1 MGRDHRSQRD
11 PAVACLTSRLT
22 RGGPGWRRADPRLTW
37 NDDPALSLRRGPWE
51 AVDHGRGLSGRC
63 RTLDRREPALEHST
77 TWSAPLRWYGT
88 DPPPDGLALGTL
100 RRIVGLMRPAW
111 RRVSVAFLLGV
122 TMLAITSFIPL
133 VTRTIIDDGLTR
145 RIPGVLGREIAL
157 LMGLAVVRWVV
168 GGLRR
173 NISGRVGTDVEYDL
187 RNRLA
192 RHLLALEP
200 AYHDRVPTG
209 QLLARATSDVRS
221 LRYFISW
228 GLVFMVLNLMT
239 FAIAAVQMWLL
250 SPRLCLIVLALAPPL
265 VYGALRF
272 NRRLH
277 RVYWQVQQEIGE
289 LTTVVEEA
297 TAGVRVVKAFGRE
310 NEQTRR
316 LETEASSILD
326 QNLEAARLRAF
337 YNPLLAILPQLSLA
351 AILWYG
357 GRLAID
363 GQITLGTLVAFN
375 SYLLLL
381 AWPLQGLGMLFG
393 FAQRAAASAERVFEV
408 LDQPPAIADRPDAIA
423 LPRPAGGSGRKG
435 RQDSGGSGDRGV
447 RIRFEDVS
455 FGYEEGGRPALA
467 GVDLDIAPG
476 SRVAV
481 VGGTGSGKSTL
492 LGLVPRLYAPT
503 EGRVLVDDHD
513 VADLTLD
520 SLRAAVGIVHQEP
533 VLFSASLRDNVAFGR
548 PQATDEEVLDALAA
562 ASARDVIE
570 ALPEGLDTVVGEQGY
585 TLSGGQR
592 QRVALARALLMQPR
606 VLILDDALSHVDV
619 DTEAAILAGLDTALG
634 SATVLLVANR
644 RASLRLAERV
654 VLLDRGRV
662 VAQGSHEDLAAR
674 EPTYRAV
681 LAHAGGGVDRLVEEA
696 AS

>member
-1 MGRDHRSQRD
+1 
-11 PAVACLTSRLT
+11 
-22 RGGPGWRRADPRLTW
+22 
-37 NDDPALSLRRGPWE
+37 
-51 AVDHGRGLSGRC
+51 
-63 RTLDRREPALEHST
+63 
-77 TWSAPLRWYGT
+77 
-88 DPPPDGLALGTL
+88 
-100 RRIVGLMRPAW
+100 MRPFW
-111 RRVSVAFLLGV
+111 RRVTVAFLLGV

-133 VTRTIIDDGLTR
+133 ITRTIIDDGLTK

-157 LMGLAVVRWVV
+157 LMVLAVVRWVV

-173 NISGRVGTDVEYDL
+173 NISGRVGTDVEYHL

-192 RHLLALEP
+192 RHLLNLE
-200 AYHDRVPTG
+200 AAFHDRVPTG
-209 QLLARATSDVRS
+209 QLLARVTSDVRS

-228 GLVFMVLNLMT
+228 GLVFMVLNVLT
-239 FAIAAVQMWLL
+239 FVIAAVQMWLL
-250 SPRLCLIVLALAPPL
+250 SPRLCLVVLALAPPL
-265 VYGALRF
+265 VYGALRY

-310 NEQTRR
+310 REQARR

-337 YNPLLAILPQLSLA
+337 YTPLLGILPQLSLA

-381 AWPLQGLGMLFG
+381 TWPLQGLGMLFG
-393 FAQRAAASAERVFEV
+393 FAQRAAASGDRVFEV
-408 LDQPPAIADRPDAIA
+408 LDQAPAIADRPDAIA
-423 LPRPAGGSGRKG
+423 LPPAD
-435 RQDSGGSGDRGV
+435 QGV
-447 RIRFEDVS
+447 RITFEDVS
-455 FGYEEGGRPALA
+455 FGYEEGGRPALS
-467 GVDLDIAPG
+467 GIGLDFAPG

-503 EGRVLVDDHD
+503 RGRVLVDGHD
-513 VADLTLD
+513 VAGLTLD
-520 SLRAAVGIVHQEP
+520 SLRSAVGIVHQEP

-548 PQATDEEVLDALAA
+548 PQATDEQVLDALAA
-562 ASARDVIE
+562 AAARDVVE
-570 ALPEGLDTVVGEQGY
+570 GLPEGLDTVVGEQGY

-619 DTEAAILAGLDTALG
+619 DTEAAILAGLDAALG

-644 RASLRLAERV
+644 PASLRLAERV

-674 EPTYRAV
+674 EPAYRAV

>member
-1 MGRDHRSQRD
+1 MGPYWR
-11 PAVACLTSRLT
+11 PVAV
-22 RGGPGWRRADPRLTW
+22 GF
-37 NDDPALSLRRGPWE
+37 
-51 AVDHGRGLSGRC
+51 
-63 RTLDRREPALEHST
+63 
-77 TWSAPLRWYGT
+77 
-88 DPPPDGLALGTL
+88 ALGF
-100 RRIVGLMRPAW
+100 A
-111 RRVSVAFLLGV
+111 
-122 TMLAITSFIPL
+122 MLAITSFIPL
-133 VTRTIIDDGLTR
+133 ITKTIIDEGLTQR
-145 RIPGVLGREIAL
+145 VPGVLGREIAL
-157 LMGLAVVRWVV
+157 LVVLAVVRWVV

-173 NISGRVGTDVEYDL
+173 NLSGRVGTDVENDL

-200 AYHDRVPTG
+200 AYHDRAPTG
-209 QLLARATSDVRS
+209 QLLARSTSDVRS

-228 GLVFMVLNLMT
+228 GLVFLVLNIVT
-239 FAIAAVQMWLL
+239 FLIAATQMWLL
-250 SPRLCLIVLALAPPL
+250 APRLCLVVLVLSPPL

-277 RVYWQVQQEIGE
+277 RVYWQVQQEVGE

-310 NEQTRR
+310 REQARR
-316 LETEASSILD
+316 LEDEASSILD
-326 QNLEAARLRAF
+326 HNLEAARIRSF
-337 YNPLLAILPQLSLA
+337 YVPLLAILPQLSLA

-381 AWPLQGLGMLFG
+381 TWPLQGLGMLFG
-393 FAQRAAASAERVFEV
+393 FAQRAAASADRVFEV
-408 LDQPPAIADRPDAIA
+408 LDQPPAIADRPDAST
-423 LPRPAGGSGRKG
+423 LPTPAGSGR
-435 RQDSGGSGDRGV
+435 RGARV
-447 RIRFEDVS
+447 RFEHVR
-455 FGYEEGGRPALA
+455 FGYGEGGRPALDRI
-467 GVDLDIAPG
+467 DLDIAPG

-492 LGLVPRLYAPT
+492 LGLVPRLYAPS
-503 EGRVLVDDHD
+503 EGRVLVDGHD

-533 VLFSASLRDNVAFGR
+533 VLFSASLRDNIAFGR
-548 PQATDEEVLDALAA
+548 PQATDEEVLGALAA
-562 ASARDVIE
+562 AAALEVVE

-592 QRVALARALLMQPR
+592 QRVALARALLMEPR

-619 DTEAAILAGLDTALG
+619 DTEAAILAGLDAAVG
-634 SATVLLVANR
+634 GATVLLVANR
-644 RASLRLAERV
+644 PASLRLAERV
-654 VLLDRGRV
+654 VLLERGRV

-674 EPTYRAV
+674 EPAYRAV

>member
-1 MGRDHRSQRD
+1 MRPYWGRV
-11 PAVACLTSRLT
+11 AVAF
-22 RGGPGWRRADPRLTW
+22 A
-37 NDDPALSLRRGPWE
+37 
-51 AVDHGRGLSGRC
+51 
-63 RTLDRREPALEHST
+63 
-77 TWSAPLRWYGT
+77 
-88 DPPPDGLALGTL
+88 
-100 RRIVGLMRPAW
+100 
-111 RRVSVAFLLGV
+111 LGV
-122 TMLAITSFIPL
+122 TMLVITSFIPL
-133 VTRTIIDDGLTR
+133 ITKTIIDDGLTR
-145 RIPGVLGREIAL
+145 RVPGVLVREIVL
-157 LMGLAVVRWVV
+157 LMVLSVVRWVV

-173 NISGRVGTDVEYDL
+173 NISGRVGTNVEYDL
-187 RNRLA
+187 RNRLV

-209 QLLARATSDVRS
+209 QLLARTTSDVRS
-221 LRYFISW
+221 VRYFISW
-228 GLVFMVLNLMT
+228 GLVFMVLNVIT
-239 FAIAAVQMWLL
+239 FVIAAVQMWLL
-250 SPRLCLIVLALAPPL
+250 SPRLCLVVLALAPPL
-265 VYGALRF
+265 VYGALRY

-316 LETEASSILD
+316 LEGEASSILD

-337 YNPLLAILPQLSLA
+337 YTPLLGILPQLSLA

-363 GQITLGTLVAFN
+363 GQITLGTLIAFN
-375 SYLLLL
+375 AYLLLL
-381 AWPLQGLGMLFG
+381 TWPLQGLGMLFG
-393 FAQRAAASAERVFEV
+393 FAQRAAASAERIFEV
-408 LDQPPAIADRPDAIA
+408 LDHPPAIADRPEAAA
-423 LPRPAGGSGRKG
+423 LPATARPAAAGNGGRAGRAE
-435 RQDSGGSGDRGV
+435 RGV
-447 RIRFEDVS
+447 RIRFEHVS
-455 FGYEEGGRPALA
+455 FAYEEGGRPTLA
-467 GVDLDIAPG
+467 GIDLDIAPG

-492 LGLVPRLYAPT
+492 LGLIPRLYAPSD
-503 EGRVLVDDHD
+503 GRVLVDGHD

-520 SLRAAVGIVHQEP
+520 SLRSAVGIVHQEP

-548 PQATDEEVLDALAA
+548 PQATDDEVLDALGAA
-562 ASARDVIE
+562 AALEVVQ

-592 QRVALARALLMQPR
+592 QRVALARALLMKPR

-619 DTEAAILAGLDTALG
+619 DTEAAILAGLDAALG

-662 VAQGSHEDLAAR
+662 VAQGGHDELAAR
-674 EPTYRAV
+674 EPAYRAV
-681 LAHAGGGVDRLVEEA
+681 LAHATGGVDRLVEEA

>member
-1 MGRDHRSQRD
+1 
-11 PAVACLTSRLT
+11 
-22 RGGPGWRRADPRLTW
+22 
-37 NDDPALSLRRGPWE
+37 
-51 AVDHGRGLSGRC
+51 
-63 RTLDRREPALEHST
+63 
-77 TWSAPLRWYGT
+77 
-88 DPPPDGLALGTL
+88 
-100 RRIVGLMRPAW
+100 MRPYW
-111 RRVSVAFLLGV
+111 RRVAVAFALGV

-133 VTRTIIDDGLTR
+133 VTKTIIDDGLTR
-145 RIPGVLGREIAL
+145 RVPGVLRREIAL
-157 LMGLAVVRWVV
+157 LLALAVVRWVV

-173 NISGRVGTDVEYDL
+173 NLSGRVGTDVEYDL
-187 RNRLA
+187 RNRLV
-192 RHLLALEP
+192 RHLLALEA
-200 AYHDRVPTG
+200 AYHDRAPTG
-209 QLLARATSDVRS
+209 QLLARTTSDVRS

-228 GLVFMVLNLMT
+228 GLVFMVLNVIT
-239 FAIAAVQMWLL
+239 FVIAAVQMWLL
-250 SPRLCLIVLALAPPL
+250 SPRLCLVVLALAPPL
-265 VYGALRF
+265 VYGALRY

-310 NEQTRR
+310 NEQSRR
-316 LETEASSILD
+316 LEVEASSILD

-337 YNPLLAILPQLSLA
+337 YTPLLGILPQLSLA

-375 SYLLLL
+375 AYLLLL
-381 AWPLQGLGMLFG
+381 TWPLQGLGMLFG
-393 FAQRAAASAERVFEV
+393 FAQRAAASAERIFEV
-408 LDQPPAIADRPDAIA
+408 LDQPPAIADRPGAA
-423 LPRPAGGSGRKG
+423 PLPAPAG
-435 RQDSGGSGDRGV
+435 QAERGA
-447 RIRFEDVS
+447 RIRFEHVS
-455 FGYEEGGRPALA
+455 FGYEEGGRSTLA
-467 GVDLDIAPG
+467 GIDLDIAPG
-476 SRVAV
+476 SRVAM

-492 LGLVPRLYAPT
+492 LGLIPRLYAPS
-503 EGRVLVDDHD
+503 EGRVLVDGHD

-520 SLRAAVGIVHQEP
+520 SLRSAVGIVHQEP

-548 PQATDEEVLDALAA
+548 PRATDEEVLDALGAA
-562 ASARDVIE
+562 AALEVVQ

-619 DTEAAILAGLDTALG
+619 DTEAAILAGLDAALG

-654 VLLDRGRV
+654 VLLDHGRV
-662 VAQGSHEDLAAR
+662 VAQGDHDELAAR
-674 EPTYRAV
+674 EPAYRAV
-681 LAHAGGGVDRLVEEA
+681 LAHATGGIDRLVEEA

>member
-1 MGRDHRSQRD
+1 
-11 PAVACLTSRLT
+11 
-22 RGGPGWRRADPRLTW
+22 
-37 NDDPALSLRRGPWE
+37 
-51 AVDHGRGLSGRC
+51 
-63 RTLDRREPALEHST
+63 LDNRQPIPENL
-77 TWSAPLRWYGT
+77 WSCPLRWYGT
-88 DPPPDGLALGTL
+88 EPPPDGLALGTL
-100 RRIVGLMRPAW
+100 RRIVGLMRPYW
-111 RRVSVAFLLGV
+111 RRVTVGFGLGIA
-122 TMLAITSFIPL
+122 MLAITSVIPL
-133 VTRTIIDDGLTR
+133 ITRTIIDQGLTR
-145 RIPGVLGREIAL
+145 RVPGVLARETAL
-157 LMGLAVVRWVV
+157 LLGLAVIRWAV

-173 NISGRVGTDVEYDL
+173 NLSGRVGTDVEYDL

-192 RHLLALEP
+192 RHRLALEP
-200 AYHDRVPTG
+200 AYHDRAPTG

-228 GLVFMVLNLMT
+228 GLVFMVLNVIT
-239 FAIAAVQMWLL
+239 FAIAATQMWLL
-250 SPRLCLIVLALAPPL
+250 SPRLCLVVLVLSPPL

-277 RVYWQVQQEIGE
+277 RVYWQVQQEVGE

-310 NEQTRR
+310 EQQSRR
-316 LETEASSILD
+316 LEVEASSILD
-326 QNLEAARLRAF
+326 QNLEAARIRAF
-337 YNPLLAILPQLSLA
+337 YVPLLAILPQLSLA

-408 LDQPPAIADRPDAIA
+408 LDQPPAIADRPGATA
-423 LPRPAGGSGRKG
+423 LPDPPDQGA
-435 RQDSGGSGDRGV
+435 
-447 RIRFEDVS
+447 RITFEHVG
-455 FGYEEGGRPALA
+455 FGYGEGGRAALA
-467 GVDLDIAPG
+467 GIDLDIAPG

-492 LGLVPRLYAPT
+492 LALVPRLYAPT
-503 EGRVLVDDHD
+503 EGRVLVDGHD

-548 PQATDEEVLDALAA
+548 PQAGDAEVLDALAA
-562 ASARDVIE
+562 AAALEVVQG
-570 ALPEGLDTVVGEQGY
+570 LPEGLDTVVGEQGY

-592 QRVALARALLMQPR
+592 QRVALARALLMRPR

-619 DTEAAILAGLDTALG
+619 DTEAAILAGLDAALG
-634 SATVLLVANR
+634 DATVLLVANR
-644 RASLRLAERV
+644 PASLRLAERV

-662 VAQGSHEDLAAR
+662 VAQGRHEELAAR
-674 EPTYRAV
+674 EPAYRAV

>member
-1 MGRDHRSQRD
+1 
-11 PAVACLTSRLT
+11 
-22 RGGPGWRRADPRLTW
+22 
-37 NDDPALSLRRGPWE
+37 
-51 AVDHGRGLSGRC
+51 
-63 RTLDRREPALEHST
+63 
-77 TWSAPLRWYGT
+77 
-88 DPPPDGLALGTL
+88 
-100 RRIVGLMRPAW
+100 MRPFW
-111 RRVSVAFLLGV
+111 RRVTVAFLLGV

-133 VTRTIIDDGLTR
+133 ITRTIIDDGLTK

-157 LMGLAVVRWVV
+157 LMVLAVVRWVV

-173 NISGRVGTDVEYDL
+173 NISGRVGTDVEYHL

-192 RHLLALEP
+192 RHLLNLE
-200 AYHDRVPTG
+200 AAFHDRVPTG
-209 QLLARATSDVRS
+209 QLLARVTSDVRS

-228 GLVFMVLNLMT
+228 GLVFMVLNVLT
-239 FAIAAVQMWLL
+239 FVIAAVQMWLL
-250 SPRLCLIVLALAPPL
+250 SPRLCLVVLALAPPL
-265 VYGALRF
+265 VYGALRY

-310 NEQTRR
+310 REQARR

-337 YNPLLAILPQLSLA
+337 YTPLLGILPQLSLA

-381 AWPLQGLGMLFG
+381 TWPLQGLGMLFG
-393 FAQRAAASAERVFEV
+393 FAQRAAASGDRVFEV

-423 LPRPAGGSGRKG
+423 LPPAD
-435 RQDSGGSGDRGV
+435 QGV
-447 RIRFEDVS
+447 RITFEDVS
-455 FGYEEGGRPALA
+455 FGYEEGGRPALS
-467 GVDLDIAPG
+467 GIGLDFAPG

-503 EGRVLVDDHD
+503 RGRVLVDGHD
-513 VADLTLD
+513 VAGLTLD
-520 SLRAAVGIVHQEP
+520 SLRSAVGIVHQEP

-548 PQATDEEVLDALAA
+548 PQATDEQVLDALAA
-562 ASARDVIE
+562 AAARDVVE
-570 ALPEGLDTVVGEQGY
+570 GLPEGLDTVVGEQGY

-619 DTEAAILAGLDTALG
+619 DTEAAILAGLDAALG

-644 RASLRLAERV
+644 PASLRLAERV

-674 EPTYRAV
+674 EPAYRAV

>member
-1 MGRDHRSQRD
+1 MYQYI
-11 PAVACLTSRLT
+11 SRI
-22 RGGPGWRRADPRLTW
+22 PGLRERAARAGVPDVDPR
-37 NDDPALSLRRGPWE
+37 SRIVRGLPY
-51 AVDHGRGLSGRC
+51 VGLSGNPPTER
-63 RTLDRREPALEHST
+63 
-77 TWSAPLRWYGT
+77 WSCPLRWYGT

-100 RRIVGLMRPAW
+100 RRIVGLTRPYWKPVTA
-111 RRVSVAFLLGV
+111 AFVLGV
-122 TMLAITSFIPL
+122 VMLAITTYIPL
-133 VTRTIIDDGLTR
+133 VIRTIIDDGLTR
-145 RIPGVLGREIAL
+145 RVPGVLGREIAL
-157 LMGLAVVRWVV
+157 LLVLAVVRWVV

-173 NISGRVGTDVEYDL
+173 NLSGRVGTDVEYDL
-187 RNRLA
+187 RNRLG

-200 AYHDRVPTG
+200 AFHDRVPTG
-209 QLLARATSDVRS
+209 QLLARSTSDVRS

-228 GLVFMVLNLMT
+228 GLVFLVLNLVT
-239 FAIAAVQMWLL
+239 FVLAAVQMWLL
-250 SPRLCLIVLALAPPL
+250 SPRLCLVVLALAPPL

-326 QNLEAARLRAF
+326 ENLEAARLRAF
-337 YNPLLAILPQLSLA
+337 YTPLLAVLPQLSLA

-363 GQITLGTLVAFN
+363 GQITLGTLIAFN
-375 SYLLLL
+375 TYLLLL
-381 AWPLQGLGMLFG
+381 TWPLQGLGMLFG
-393 FAQRAAASAERVFEV
+393 FAQRAAASAERIFEV
-408 LDQPPAIADRPDAIA
+408 LDRPPAIADRPAATA
-423 LPRPAGGSGRKG
+423 LAAPTGAPEGAGEPRRGAPVGRVG
-435 RQDSGGSGDRGV
+435 RARGA
-447 RIRFEDVS
+447 RITFEGVS
-455 FGYEEGGRPALA
+455 FGYGDGGRAALT
-467 GVDLDIAPG
+467 GIDLDIAPG
-476 SRVAV
+476 ARVAV

-492 LGLVPRLYAPT
+492 LGLVPRLYAPSR
-503 EGRVLVDDHD
+503 GRVLVDGRD

-520 SLRAAVGIVHQEP
+520 SLRSAVGIVHQEP

-562 ASARDVIE
+562 AAALEVPE

-592 QRVALARALLMQPR
+592 QRIALARALLMQPR

-619 DTEAAILAGLDTALG
+619 DTEAAILAGLDAALG

-644 RASLRLAERV
+644 PASLRLAERV
-654 VLLDRGRV
+654 VLLDRGRL
-662 VAQGSHEDLAAR
+662 VAQGSHQDLAAR
-674 EPTYRAV
+674 EPAYRAV
-681 LAHAGGGVDRLVEEA
+681 LTHAGGGVDRLVEEA

>member
-1 MGRDHRSQRD
+1 MRTTPSTPVYQMRRRPCDSPRGLWI
-11 PAVACLTSRLT
+11 AVADCL
-22 RGGPGWRRADPRLTW
+22 GA
-37 NDDPALSLRRGPWE
+37 
-51 AVDHGRGLSGRC
+51 AVRC
-63 RTLDRREPALEHST
+63 TVGNPPLNI
-77 TWSAPLRWYGT
+77 WSFPLRWYGT

-100 RRIVGLMRPAW
+100 RRVVGLMRPFW
-111 RRVSVAFLLGV
+111 LRVTMAFLLGV
-122 TMLAITSFIPL
+122 TMLVITSFIPL
-133 VTRTIIDDGLTR
+133 VTRTIIDDGLTK
-145 RIPGVLGREIAL
+145 RIPGVLGREVVL

-173 NISGRVGTDVEYDL
+173 NISGRVGTDVEYNL

-192 RHLLALEP
+192 RHLLTLE
-200 AYHDRVPTG
+200 AAFHDRVPTG

-228 GLVFMVLNLMT
+228 GLVFMVLNLLT

-250 SPRLCLIVLALAPPL
+250 SPRLCLVVLALAPPL

-337 YNPLLAILPQLSLA
+337 YTPLLGILPQLSLA

-393 FAQRAAASAERVFEV
+393 FAQRAAASGDRVFEV

-423 LPRPAGGSGRKG
+423 LPAPADGPV
-435 RQDSGGSGDRGV
+435 DRGV

-455 FGYEEGGRPALA
+455 FAYEEGGRPSLA
-467 GVDLDIAPG
+467 AIDLDIAPG

-503 EGRVLVDDHD
+503 KGRVLVDGHD
-513 VADLTLD
+513 VAGLTLD
-520 SLRAAVGIVHQEP
+520 SLRSAVGIVHQEP

-548 PQATDEEVLDALAA
+548 PQASDEEVLDALAA
-562 ASARDVIE
+562 AAAHDVLE
-570 ALPEGLDTVVGEQGY
+570 GLPEGLDTVVGEQGY

-634 SATVLLVANR
+634 SATLLLVANR
-644 RASLRLAERV
+644 PASLRLAERV

-662 VAQGSHEDLAAR
+662 IAQGSHEELATH
-674 EPTYRAV
+674 EPAYRAV

>member
-1 MGRDHRSQRD
+1 M
-11 PAVACLTSRLT
+11 AVAF
-22 RGGPGWRRADPRLTW
+22 A
-37 NDDPALSLRRGPWE
+37 
-51 AVDHGRGLSGRC
+51 
-63 RTLDRREPALEHST
+63 
-77 TWSAPLRWYGT
+77 
-88 DPPPDGLALGTL
+88 
-100 RRIVGLMRPAW
+100 
-111 RRVSVAFLLGV
+111 LGV
-122 TMLAITSFIPL
+122 TMLVITSFIPL
-133 VTRTIIDDGLTR
+133 ITKTIIDDGLTR
-145 RIPGVLGREIAL
+145 RVPGVLVREIVL
-157 LMGLAVVRWVV
+157 LMVLSVVRWVV

-173 NISGRVGTDVEYDL
+173 NISGRVGTNVEYDL
-187 RNRLA
+187 RNRLV

-209 QLLARATSDVRS
+209 QLLARTTSDVRS

-228 GLVFMVLNLMT
+228 GLVFMVLNVIT
-239 FAIAAVQMWLL
+239 FVIAAVQMWLL
-250 SPRLCLIVLALAPPL
+250 SPRLCLVVLALAPPL
-265 VYGALRF
+265 VYGALRY

-337 YNPLLAILPQLSLA
+337 YTPLLGILPQLSLA

-393 FAQRAAASAERVFEV
+393 FAQRAAASGDRVFEV

-423 LPRPAGGSGRKG
+423 LPAPADGPV
-435 RQDSGGSGDRGV
+435 DRGV

-455 FGYEEGGRPALA
+455 FAYEEGGRPSLA
-467 GVDLDIAPG
+467 AIDLDIARG

-503 EGRVLVDDHD
+503 EGRVLVDGHD
-513 VADLTLD
+513 VAGLTLD
-520 SLRAAVGIVHQEP
+520 SLRSAVGIVHQEP

-562 ASARDVIE
+562 AVAHDVLE
-570 ALPEGLDTVVGEQGY
+570 GLPEGLDTVVGEQGY

-644 RASLRLAERV
+644 PASLRLAERV

-662 VAQGSHEDLAAR
+662 IAQGSHEELADH
-674 EPTYRAV
+674 EPAYRAV

>member
-1 MGRDHRSQRD
+1 
-11 PAVACLTSRLT
+11 V
-22 RGGPGWRRADPRLTW
+22 GP
-37 NDDPALSLRRGPWE
+37 
-51 AVDHGRGLSGRC
+51 
-63 RTLDRREPALEHST
+63 
-77 TWSAPLRWYGT
+77 Y
-88 DPPPDGLALGTL
+88 
-100 RRIVGLMRPAW
+100 W
-111 RRVSVAFLLGV
+111 RRVAVAFGLGIV
-122 TMLAITSFIPL
+122 MLAITVYIPL
-133 VTRTIIDDGLTR
+133 ITRTIIDDGLTR
-145 RIPGVLGREIAL
+145 RIPGVLGTQIAL
-157 LMGLAVVRWVV
+157 LVALAVVRWLV

-173 NISGRVGTDVEYDL
+173 NLSGRVGTDVEYDL
-187 RNRLA
+187 RNRLGG
-192 RHLLALEP
+192 HLLALEP

-228 GLVFMVLNLMT
+228 GLVFLVLNVVT
-239 FAIAAVQMWLL
+239 FVLAAVQMWLL
-250 SPRLCLIVLALAPPL
+250 SPRLCLVVLALAPPL

-310 NEQTRR
+310 SEQTRR

-326 QNLEAARLRAF
+326 ENLEAARLRAL

-351 AILWYG
+351 GILWYG

-363 GQITLGTLVAFN
+363 GQLTLGTLVAFN
-375 SYLLLL
+375 AYLLLL

-393 FAQRAAASAERVFEV
+393 FAQRAAASGERIFEV
-408 LDQPPAIADRPDAIA
+408 LDQPPAIADRPGATA
-423 LPRPAGGSGRKG
+423 LPDPASPAE
-435 RQDSGGSGDRGV
+435 RGA
-447 RIRFEDVS
+447 RITFERVS
-455 FGYEEGGRPALA
+455 FCYDEGGRAALA

-492 LGLVPRLYAPT
+492 LGLVPRLYAAC
-503 EGRVLVDDHD
+503 EGRVLVDGHD
-513 VADLTLD
+513 VTDLTLD
-520 SLRAAVGIVHQEP
+520 SLRSAVGIVHQEP
-533 VLFSASLRDNVAFGR
+533 VLFSASLRDNIAFGR

-562 ASARDVIE
+562 AAALEVVQT
-570 ALPEGLDTVVGEQGY
+570 LPEGLDTVVGEQGY

-592 QRVALARALLMQPR
+592 QRVALARALLMRPR

-619 DTEAAILAGLDTALG
+619 ETEAAILARLDASLAG
-634 SATVLLVANR
+634 ATVLLVANR
-644 RASLRLAERV
+644 RASLRMAERV

-662 VAQGSHEDLAAR
+662 IAQGSHEELAAR
-674 EPTYRAV
+674 QPAYRAV

>member
-1 MGRDHRSQRD
+1 
-11 PAVACLTSRLT
+11 LTS
-22 RGGPGWRRADPRLTW
+22 
-37 NDDPALSLRRGPWE
+37 
-51 AVDHGRGLSGRC
+51 
-63 RTLDRREPALEHST
+63 
-77 TWSAPLRWYGT
+77 WSCPLHWYGN

-100 RRIVGLMRPAW
+100 RRIVGLMGPYR
-111 RRVSVAFLLGV
+111 RRVAVAFALGV
-122 TMLAITSFIPL
+122 AMLAITSFIPL
-133 VTRTIIDDGLTR
+133 VIRTIIDDGLTR
-145 RIPGVLGREIAL
+145 RVPGVLGREIAL
-157 LMGLAVVRWVV
+157 LVVLALVRWVAA
-168 GGLRR
+168 GLRR

-192 RHLLALEP
+192 RHLLALEA
-200 AYHDRVPTG
+200 AYHDRAPTG

-228 GLVFMVLNLMT
+228 GLVFMVLNLVT
-239 FAIAAVQMWLL
+239 FAIAAVQMWVL
-250 SPRLCLIVLALAPPL
+250 SPRLCLVVLALAPPL
-265 VYGALRF
+265 VYGALRY

-310 NEQTRR
+310 EQQARR
-316 LETEASSILD
+316 LEVEASSILD

-357 GRLAID
+357 GRLTAE

-408 LDQPPAIADRPDAIA
+408 LDQPPAIADRPGATPLPA
-423 LPRPAGGSGRKG
+423 LT
-435 RQDSGGSGDRGV
+435 QDRGARV
-447 RIRFEDVS
+447 TFEGVS
-455 FGYEEGGRPALA
+455 FRYGDAGRATLA
-467 GVDLDIAPG
+467 GINLNIEPG

-492 LGLVPRLYAPT
+492 LGLIPRLYGPSD
-503 EGRVLVDDHD
+503 GRVLLDGHD

-520 SLRAAVGIVHQEP
+520 SLRSAVGIVHQEP

-548 PQATDEEVLDALAA
+548 PGAVDQEVLDALDAA
-562 ASARDVIE
+562 AALELVE

-619 DTEAAILAGLDTALG
+619 DTEAAILAGLDGALG
-634 SATVLLVANR
+634 GATVLLVANR
-644 RASLRLAERV
+644 RASLRLARRV

-662 VAQGSHEDLAAR
+662 VAQGSHEELAAR
-674 EPTYRAV
+674 EPAYRAV
-681 LAHAGGGVDRLVEEA
+681 LAHSGAGVDRLVEEA

>member
-1 MGRDHRSQRD
+1 M
-11 PAVACLTSRLT
+11 TS
-22 RGGPGWRRADPRLTW
+22 
-37 NDDPALSLRRGPWE
+37 
-51 AVDHGRGLSGRC
+51 
-63 RTLDRREPALEHST
+63 
-77 TWSAPLRWYGT
+77 WSCPLHWYGN

-100 RRIVGLMRPAW
+100 RRIVGLMGPYR
-111 RRVSVAFLLGV
+111 RRVAVAFALGV
-122 TMLAITSFIPL
+122 AMLAITSFIPL
-133 VTRTIIDDGLTR
+133 VIRTIIDDGLTR
-145 RIPGVLGREIAL
+145 RVPGVLGREIAL
-157 LMGLAVVRWVV
+157 LVVLALVRWVAA
-168 GGLRR
+168 GLRR

-192 RHLLALEP
+192 RHLLALEA
-200 AYHDRVPTG
+200 AYHDRAPTG

-228 GLVFMVLNLMT
+228 GLVFMVLNLVT

-250 SPRLCLIVLALAPPL
+250 SPRLCLVVLALAPPL
-265 VYGALRF
+265 VYGALRY

-310 NEQTRR
+310 EQQARR
-316 LETEASSILD
+316 LEVEASSILD

-357 GRLAID
+357 GRLTAE

-408 LDQPPAIADRPDAIA
+408 LDQPPAIADRPGATPLPA
-423 LPRPAGGSGRKG
+423 LT
-435 RQDSGGSGDRGV
+435 QDRGARV
-447 RIRFEDVS
+447 TFEGVS
-455 FGYEEGGRPALA
+455 FRYGDAGRATLA
-467 GVDLDIAPG
+467 GINLNIEPG

-492 LGLVPRLYAPT
+492 LGLIPRLYGPSD
-503 EGRVLVDDHD
+503 GRVLLDGHD
-513 VADLTLD
+513 VAGLTLD
-520 SLRAAVGIVHQEP
+520 SLRSAVGIVHQEP

-548 PQATDEEVLDALAA
+548 PGAGDQEVLDALDAA
-562 ASARDVIE
+562 AALEVVE

-619 DTEAAILAGLDTALG
+619 DTEAAILAGLDGALG
-634 SATVLLVANR
+634 GATVLLVANR
-644 RASLRLAERV
+644 RASLRLAQRV

-662 VAQGSHEDLAAR
+662 VAQGSHEELAAR
-674 EPTYRAV
+674 EPAYRAV
-681 LAHAGGGVDRLVEEA
+681 LAHSGAGVDRLVEEA

>member
-1 MGRDHRSQRD
+1 MAPYRRRV
-11 PAVACLTSRLT
+11 AV
-22 RGGPGWRRADPRLTW
+22 GF
-37 NDDPALSLRRGPWE
+37 
-51 AVDHGRGLSGRC
+51 
-63 RTLDRREPALEHST
+63 
-77 TWSAPLRWYGT
+77 
-88 DPPPDGLALGTL
+88 ALG
-100 RRIVGLMRPAW
+100 
-111 RRVSVAFLLGV
+111 VA
-122 TMLAITSFIPL
+122 MLAITSVIPL
-133 VTRTIIDDGLTR
+133 VTKTIIDDGLTR
-145 RIPGVLGREIAL
+145 RVPGVLGREIIL
-157 LMGLAVVRWVV
+157 LVVLAVVRWAV

-173 NISGRVGTDVEYDL
+173 NLSGRVGTDVEYDL
-187 RNRLA
+187 RNRLG

-200 AYHDRVPTG
+200 AYHDRAPTG

-228 GLVFMVLNLMT
+228 GLVFMVLNVIT
-239 FAIAAVQMWLL
+239 FVIAATQMWLL
-250 SPRLCLIVLALAPPL
+250 SPRLCLVVLVLSPPL
-265 VYGALRF
+265 VYVALRF

-277 RVYWQVQQEIGE
+277 RVYWQVQQEVGD

-310 NEQTRR
+310 REQARR
-316 LETEASSILD
+316 LEAEAASILD
-326 QNLEAARLRAF
+326 ENLEAARIRAF
-337 YNPLLAILPQLSLA
+337 YVPLLAILPQLSLA

-408 LDQPPAIADRPDAIA
+408 LDQAPAIADRPGAID
-423 LPRPAGGSGRKG
+423 LPAPTAPDRDGRPAGNGAGGRAG
-435 RQDSGGSGDRGV
+435 RAGRGARV
-447 RIRFEDVS
+447 RFEHVR
-455 FGYEEGGRPALA
+455 FAYGEGGRPALD

-492 LGLVPRLYAPT
+492 LGLVPRLYTPSQ
-503 EGRVLVDDHD
+503 GRVLVDGHD

-520 SLRAAVGIVHQEP
+520 SLRSAVGIVHQEP
-533 VLFSASLRDNVAFGR
+533 VLFSASLRENVAFGR
-548 PQATDEEVLDALAA
+548 PQATDAEVLDALAA
-562 ASARDVIE
+562 AAALDVVE

-592 QRVALARALLMQPR
+592 QRVALARALLLEPR

-619 DTEAAILAGLDTALG
+619 GTEAAILAGLDEAVG
-634 SATVLLVANR
+634 GATVLLVANR
-644 RASLRLAERV
+644 PASLRLAERV

-674 EPTYRAV
+674 EPAYRAV

>member
-1 MGRDHRSQRD
+1 
-11 PAVACLTSRLT
+11 
-22 RGGPGWRRADPRLTW
+22 
-37 NDDPALSLRRGPWE
+37 
-51 AVDHGRGLSGRC
+51 
-63 RTLDRREPALEHST
+63 
-77 TWSAPLRWYGT
+77 
-88 DPPPDGLALGTL
+88 
-100 RRIVGLMRPAW
+100 
-111 RRVSVAFLLGV
+111 
-122 TMLAITSFIPL
+122 
-133 VTRTIIDDGLTR
+133 
-145 RIPGVLGREIAL
+145 VLGREIAL
-157 LMGLAVVRWVV
+157 LVALALARWAA

-192 RHLLALEP
+192 RHLLALEA
-200 AYHDRVPTG
+200 AYHDRAPTG

-228 GLVFMVLNLMT
+228 GLVFLVLNLLT

-250 SPRLCLIVLALAPPL
+250 SPRLCLVVLALAPPL

-272 NRRLH
+272 NRHLH
-277 RVYWQVQQEIGE
+277 RVYWQVQQAVGE

-310 NEQTRR
+310 EQQARR
-316 LETEASSILD
+316 LEAQASSILD
-326 QNLEAARLRAF
+326 RNLEAARIRAF
-337 YNPLLAILPQLSLA
+337 YVPLLAILPQLSLA

-357 GRLAID
+357 GRLVVE
-363 GQITLGTLVAFN
+363 GQVTLGTLVAFN

-381 AWPLQGLGMLFG
+381 AWPLMGLGTLFG

-408 LDQPPAIADRPDAIA
+408 LDQPPAIADKPGAVA
-423 LPRPAGGSGRKG
+423 LPAPAGGPAG
-435 RQDSGGSGDRGV
+435 RGV
-447 RIRFEDVS
+447 RVRLERVR
-455 FGYEEGGRPALA
+455 FGYSEGGRPALD
-467 GVDLDIAPG
+467 GIDLDIEPG

-492 LGLVPRLYAPT
+492 LGLIPRLYAPS
-503 EGRVLVDDHD
+503 EGRVLVDGHD
-513 VADLTLD
+513 VADLALD

-548 PQATDEEVLDALAA
+548 PQASDREVLDALAA
-562 ASARDVIE
+562 AAALEVVE

-592 QRVALARALLMQPR
+592 QRVALARALLLQPR
-606 VLILDDALSHVDV
+606 LLILDDALSHVDV
-619 DTEAAILAGLDTALG
+619 DTEAAILAGLDRALG

-662 VAQGSHEDLAAR
+662 VAQGSHEELAAR
-674 EPTYRAV
+674 EPAYRAA
-681 LAHAGGGVDRLVEEA
+681 LAHAGAGVDRLVEEA

>member
-1 MGRDHRSQRD
+1 MG
-11 PAVACLTSRLT
+11 P
-22 RGGPGWRRADPRLTW
+22 
-37 NDDPALSLRRGPWE
+37 
-51 AVDHGRGLSGRC
+51 
-63 RTLDRREPALEHST
+63 
-77 TWSAPLRWYGT
+77 Y
-88 DPPPDGLALGTL
+88 
-100 RRIVGLMRPAW
+100 W
-111 RRVSVAFLLGV
+111 RRVALGFGLGFA
-122 TMLAITSFIPL
+122 MLAITSFIPL
-133 VTRTIIDDGLTR
+133 VTKTIIDDGLTR
-145 RIPGVLGREIAL
+145 RVPGVLAREIGL
-157 LMGLAVVRWVV
+157 LVVLSVVRWAV

-187 RNRLA
+187 RNRMG

-200 AYHDRVPTG
+200 AYHDRAPTG
-209 QLLARATSDVRS
+209 QLLARTTSDVRS

-228 GLVFMVLNLMT
+228 GLVFLVLNVAT
-239 FAIAAVQMWLL
+239 FMIAAVQMWRLA
-250 SPRLCLIVLALAPPL
+250 PRLCLVVLVLSPPL

-277 RVYWQVQQEIGE
+277 RVYWEVQQAIGE

-310 NEQTRR
+310 REQNRR
-316 LETEASSILD
+316 LEGEAASILD
-326 QNLEAARLRAF
+326 HNLEAARIRSF
-337 YNPLLAILPQLSLA
+337 YVPLLAILPQLSLA

-363 GQITLGTLVAFN
+363 GRITLGTLVAFN

-381 AWPLQGLGMLFG
+381 TWPLQGLGMLFG

-408 LDQPPAIADRPDAIA
+408 LDQPPAIADRPGAAA
-423 LPRPAGGSGRKG
+423 LPTTGPA
-435 RQDSGGSGDRGV
+435 DRGARV
-447 RIRFEDVS
+447 RFEHVR
-455 FGYEEGGRPALA
+455 FGYGEGGRPALE
-467 GVDLDIAPG
+467 GIDLEIAPG
-476 SRVAV
+476 ERVAV

-492 LGLVPRLYAPT
+492 LGLIPRLYAPT
-503 EGRVLVDDHD
+503 EGRVLVDGHD
-513 VADLTLD
+513 VEGLTLD

-548 PQATDEEVLDALAA
+548 PQASDEAVLDALAA
-562 ASARDVIE
+562 AAALEVVE

-592 QRVALARALLMQPR
+592 QRVALARALLLEPR

-619 DTEAAILAGLDTALG
+619 DTEAAILAGLEAAVG
-634 SATVLLVANR
+634 GATVLLVANR
-644 RASLRLAERV
+644 PASLRLAGRV

-662 VAQGSHEDLAAR
+662 VAQGGHEELAAR
-674 EPTYRAV
+674 EPAYRAV
-681 LAHAGGGVDRLVEEA
+681 LAHATGGVDRLVEEA

>member
-1 MGRDHRSQRD
+1 
-11 PAVACLTSRLT
+11 
-22 RGGPGWRRADPRLTW
+22 
-37 NDDPALSLRRGPWE
+37 
-51 AVDHGRGLSGRC
+51 
-63 RTLDRREPALEHST
+63 LEL
-77 TWSAPLRWYGT
+77 PLRWYGT

-100 RRIVGLMRPAW
+100 RRIVGLMRPYW
-111 RRVSVAFLLGV
+111 RRVAVAFALGV

-133 VTRTIIDDGLTR
+133 VTKTIIDDGLTR
-145 RIPGVLGREIAL
+145 REPGVLGREIAL
-157 LMGLAVVRWVV
+157 LMVLAVVRWVV

-173 NISGRVGTDVEYDL
+173 NLSGRVGTDVEYDL
-187 RNRLA
+187 RNRLV

-200 AYHDRVPTG
+200 AYHDRAPTG
-209 QLLARATSDVRS
+209 QLLARTTSDVRS

-228 GLVFMVLNLMT
+228 GLVFMVLNVIT
-239 FAIAAVQMWLL
+239 FVIAAVQMWLL
-250 SPRLCLIVLALAPPL
+250 SPRLCLVVLALAPPL
-265 VYGALRF
+265 VYGALRY

-316 LETEASSILD
+316 LEGEASSILD

-337 YNPLLAILPQLSLA
+337 YTPLLGILPHLSLA

-375 SYLLLL
+375 AYLLLL
-381 AWPLQGLGMLFG
+381 TWPLQGLGMLFG
-393 FAQRAAASAERVFEV
+393 FAQRAAASAERIFEV
-408 LDQPPAIADRPDAIA
+408 LDQPPAIADRPGAAA
-423 LPRPAGGSGRKG
+423 LPAPAGPGATGN
-435 RQDSGGSGDRGV
+435 GGPAGQVERGA
-447 RIRFEDVS
+447 RIRFEHVG
-455 FGYEEGGRPALA
+455 FGYEEGGRPTLA
-467 GVDLDIAPG
+467 GIDLDIAPG

-492 LGLVPRLYAPT
+492 LGLIPRLYAPSR
-503 EGRVLVDDHD
+503 GRVLVDGHD

-520 SLRAAVGIVHQEP
+520 SLRSAVGIVHQEP

-548 PQATDEEVLDALAA
+548 PQATDEEVLDALGAA
-562 ASARDVIE
+562 AALEVVQT
-570 ALPEGLDTVVGEQGY
+570 LPEGLDTVVGEQGY

-619 DTEAAILAGLDTALG
+619 DTEAAILAGLDAALG

-662 VAQGSHEDLAAR
+662 VAQGGHDELAAR
-674 EPTYRAV
+674 EPAYRAV
-681 LAHAGGGVDRLVEEA
+681 LAHASGGIDRLVEEA

>member
-1 MGRDHRSQRD
+1 
-11 PAVACLTSRLT
+11 
-22 RGGPGWRRADPRLTW
+22 
-37 NDDPALSLRRGPWE
+37 
-51 AVDHGRGLSGRC
+51 
-63 RTLDRREPALEHST
+63 
-77 TWSAPLRWYGT
+77 
-88 DPPPDGLALGTL
+88 
-100 RRIVGLMRPAW
+100 MRPFW
-111 RRVSVAFLLGV
+111 RRVAVAFLLGV
-122 TMLAITSFIPL
+122 TMLAITSVIPL
-133 VTRTIIDDGLTR
+133 VTKTIIDEGLTKR
-145 RIPGVLGREIAL
+145 VPGVLGREIAL
-157 LMGLAVVRWVV
+157 LMVLAVVRWVV
-168 GGLRR
+168 SGLRR
-173 NISGRVGTDVEYDL
+173 NLSGRVGTDVEYHL

-192 RHLLALEP
+192 RHLLTLEA

-228 GLVFMVLNLMT
+228 GLVFMVLNLLT

-250 SPRLCLIVLALAPPL
+250 SPRLCLVVLALAPPL

-277 RVYWQVQQEIGE
+277 RVYWQVQQEVGE

-310 NEQTRR
+310 NEQTGR

-357 GRLAID
+357 GRLTID

-408 LDQPPAIADRPDAIA
+408 LDQPPAIADHPDAVD
-423 LPRPAGGSGRKG
+423 LPATAGRGV
-435 RQDSGGSGDRGV
+435 DRGV

-467 GVDLDIAPG
+467 RVDLDIAPG

-503 EGRVLVDDHD
+503 KGRVLVDGYD
-513 VADLTLD
+513 VADLTMD
-520 SLRAAVGIVHQEP
+520 SLRSAVGIVHQEP
-533 VLFSASLRDNVAFGR
+533 VLFSASLRDNVAFGH
-548 PQATDEEVLDALAA
+548 PQATDEEVLGALAA
-562 ASARDVIE
+562 AAAREVVE

-592 QRVALARALLMQPR
+592 QRVALARALLMRPR

-619 DTEAAILAGLDTALG
+619 DTEAAILAGLDAALG

-654 VLLDRGRV
+654 VLLDRGQV
-662 VAQGSHEDLAAR
+662 VAQGSHEDLAASK
-674 EPTYRAV
+674 PAYRAV

>member
-1 MGRDHRSQRD
+1 MYQHNSI
-11 PAVACLTSRLT
+11 P
-22 RGGPGWRRADPRLTW
+22 PGAWE
-37 NDDPALSLRRGPWE
+37 RGPP
-51 AVDHGRGLSGRC
+51 RGLSRRC
-63 RTLDRREPALEHST
+63 RTLHNRYTRPRTLEL
-77 TWSAPLRWYGT
+77 PLHWYGT
-88 DPPPDGLALGTL
+88 EPPPDGLALGTL
-100 RRIVGLMRPAW
+100 RRIVGLMGPYW
-111 RRVSVAFLLGV
+111 RRVTVGFGLGIA
-122 TMLAITSFIPL
+122 MLAITSFIPL
-133 VTRTIIDDGLTR
+133 VTKTIIDDGLTKR
-145 RIPGVLGREIAL
+145 MPGVLARETAL
-157 LMGLAVVRWVV
+157 LMVLAVVRWAA

-173 NISGRVGTDVEYDL
+173 NLSGRVGVDVEYDL

-200 AYHDRVPTG
+200 AYHDRAPTG
-209 QLLARATSDVRS
+209 QLLARSTSDVRS

-228 GLVFMVLNLMT
+228 GLVFMVLNVLT
-239 FAIAAVQMWLL
+239 FAIAASMMWLL
-250 SPRLCLIVLALAPPL
+250 SPRLCMVVLVLAPPL

-277 RVYWQVQQEIGE
+277 RVYWQVQQEVGE

-310 NEQTRR
+310 DEQAGR
-316 LETEASSILD
+316 LEVEAGSILD
-326 QNLEAARLRAF
+326 HNLEAARIRAF
-337 YNPLLAILPQLSLA
+337 YVPLLAILPQLSLA

-357 GRLAID
+357 GRLAVD

-381 AWPLQGLGMLFG
+381 TWPLQGLGMLFG
-393 FAQRAAASAERVFEV
+393 FAQRAAASGDRVFEV
-408 LDQPPAIADRPDAIA
+408 LDQPPAIADRPGAVP
-423 LPRPAGGSGRKG
+423 LPQPEG
-435 RQDSGGSGDRGV
+435 QGV
-447 RIRFEDVS
+447 RITFEHVG
-455 FGYEEGGRPALA
+455 FGYGEGGRAALA
-467 GVDLDIAPG
+467 GIDLDIGPG

-503 EGRVLVDDHD
+503 AGRVLVDGHD

-520 SLRAAVGIVHQEP
+520 SLREAVGIVHQEP

-548 PQATDEEVLDALAA
+548 PQAGDEEVLDALAA
-562 ASARDVIE
+562 AAALEVVQ

-592 QRVALARALLMQPR
+592 QRVALARALLMRPR

-619 DTEAAILAGLDTALG
+619 DTEAAILAGLDAALG
-634 SATVLLVANR
+634 GATVLLVANR
-644 RASLRLAERV
+644 PASLRLAERV
-654 VLLDRGRV
+654 VLLERGRV

-674 EPTYRAV
+674 QPAYRAV
-681 LAHAGGGVDRLVEEA
+681 LAHAGGGIDRLVEEA

>member
-1 MGRDHRSQRD
+1 
-11 PAVACLTSRLT
+11 
-22 RGGPGWRRADPRLTW
+22 
-37 NDDPALSLRRGPWE
+37 
-51 AVDHGRGLSGRC
+51 
-63 RTLDRREPALEHST
+63 
-77 TWSAPLRWYGT
+77 
-88 DPPPDGLALGTL
+88 
-100 RRIVGLMRPAW
+100 MRPFW
-111 RRVSVAFLLGV
+111 RRVTVAFLLGV

-133 VTRTIIDDGLTR
+133 ITRTIIDDGLTK

-157 LMGLAVVRWVV
+157 LMVLAVVRWVV

-173 NISGRVGTDVEYDL
+173 NISGRVGTDVEYHL

-192 RHLLALEP
+192 RHLLNLE
-200 AYHDRVPTG
+200 AAFHDRVPTG
-209 QLLARATSDVRS
+209 QLLARVTSDVRS

-228 GLVFMVLNLMT
+228 GLVFMVLNVLT
-239 FAIAAVQMWLL
+239 FVIAAVQMWLL
-250 SPRLCLIVLALAPPL
+250 SPRLCLVVLALAPPL
-265 VYGALRF
+265 VYGALRY

-310 NEQTRR
+310 REQARR

-337 YNPLLAILPQLSLA
+337 YTPLLGILPQLSLA

-381 AWPLQGLGMLFG
+381 TWPLQGLGMLFG
-393 FAQRAAASAERVFEV
+393 FAQRAAASGDRVFEV
-408 LDQPPAIADRPDAIA
+408 LDQAPAIADRPDAIA
-423 LPRPAGGSGRKG
+423 LPPADQGA
-435 RQDSGGSGDRGV
+435 
-447 RIRFEDVS
+447 RIIFEDVS
-455 FGYEEGGRPALA
+455 FGYEEGGRPALS
-467 GVDLDIAPG
+467 GIGLDFAPG

-503 EGRVLVDDHD
+503 RGRVLVDGHD
-513 VADLTLD
+513 VAGLTLD
-520 SLRAAVGIVHQEP
+520 SLRSAVGIVHQEP

-548 PQATDEEVLDALAA
+548 PQATDEQVLDALAA
-562 ASARDVIE
+562 AAARDVVE
-570 ALPEGLDTVVGEQGY
+570 GLPEGLDTVVGEQGY

-619 DTEAAILAGLDTALG
+619 DTEAAILAGLDAALG

-644 RASLRLAERV
+644 PASLRLAERV

-674 EPTYRAV
+674 EPGYRAV

>member
-1 MGRDHRSQRD
+1 
-11 PAVACLTSRLT
+11 
-22 RGGPGWRRADPRLTW
+22 
-37 NDDPALSLRRGPWE
+37 
-51 AVDHGRGLSGRC
+51 
-63 RTLDRREPALEHST
+63 
-77 TWSAPLRWYGT
+77 
-88 DPPPDGLALGTL
+88 
-100 RRIVGLMRPAW
+100 MRPYW
-111 RRVSVAFLLGV
+111 RRVTVGFGLGIA
-122 TMLAITSFIPL
+122 MLAITSFIPL
-133 VTRTIIDDGLTR
+133 ITRTIIDQGLTR
-145 RIPGVLGREIAL
+145 RVPGVLVRETAL
-157 LMGLAVVRWVV
+157 LLGLAVVRWAV

-173 NISGRVGTDVEYDL
+173 YLSGRVGTDVEYDL

-200 AYHDRVPTG
+200 AYHDRAPTG

-228 GLVFMVLNLMT
+228 GLVFMVLNVLT
-239 FAIAAVQMWLL
+239 FAIAATQMWLL
-250 SPRLCLIVLALAPPL
+250 APRLCLVVLVLSPPL

-277 RVYWQVQQEIGE
+277 RVYWQVQQEVGE

-310 NEQTRR
+310 AEQARR
-316 LETEASSILD
+316 LEVEAGSILD
-326 QNLEAARLRAF
+326 QNLEAARIRAF
-337 YNPLLAILPQLSLA
+337 YVPLLAILPQLSLA

-408 LDQPPAIADRPDAIA
+408 LDQPPAIADRPGAVA
-423 LPRPAGGSGRKG
+423 LPEGPGA
-435 RQDSGGSGDRGV
+435 
-447 RIRFEDVS
+447 RISFEHVG
-455 FGYEEGGRPALA
+455 FGYGQGGRAALA
-467 GVDLDIAPG
+467 GIDLDVAPG

-503 EGRVLVDDHD
+503 EGRVLVDGRD

-548 PQATDEEVLDALAA
+548 PQASDAEVLDALAA
-562 ASARDVIE
+562 AAALEVIQ

-592 QRVALARALLMQPR
+592 QRVALARALLLQPR

-619 DTEAAILAGLDTALG
+619 DTEAAILAGLEEALG
-634 SATVLLVANR
+634 GATVLLVANR
-644 RASLRLAERV
+644 PASLRLAERV
-654 VLLDRGRV
+654 VLLNRGRV
-662 VAQGSHEDLAAR
+662 VAQGSHEELAAR
-674 EPTYRAV
+674 EPAYRAV

>member
-1 MGRDHRSQRD
+1 MG
-11 PAVACLTSRLT
+11 PY
-22 RGGPGWRRADPRLTW
+22 RRR
-37 NDDPALSLRRGPWE
+37 
-51 AVDHGRGLSGRC
+51 V
-63 RTLDRREPALEHST
+63 
-77 TWSAPLRWYGT
+77 
-88 DPPPDGLALGTL
+88 ALGF
-100 RRIVGLMRPAW
+100 GLGF
-111 RRVSVAFLLGV
+111 S
-122 TMLAITSFIPL
+122 MLAITSVIPL
-133 VTRTIIDDGLTR
+133 ITRTIIDDGLTR
-145 RIPGVLGREIAL
+145 RIPGVLARETAL
-157 LMGLAVVRWVV
+157 LLALAVVRWAV

-173 NISGRVGTDVEYDL
+173 NLSGRVGTDVEYDL

-200 AYHDRVPTG
+200 AYHDRAPTG
-209 QLLARATSDVRS
+209 QLLARSTSDVRS

-228 GLVFMVLNLMT
+228 GLVFLVLNLAT

-250 SPRLCLIVLALAPPL
+250 SPRLCLLVLALAPPL

-310 NEQTRR
+310 DEQARR

-337 YNPLLAILPQLSLA
+337 YTPLLAVLPQLSLA
-351 AILWYG
+351 VILWYG
-357 GRLAID
+357 GRLAVD

-408 LDQPPAIADRPDAIA
+408 LDQPPAIADRPGATA
-423 LPRPAGGSGRKG
+423 LPDPAGQGA
-435 RQDSGGSGDRGV
+435 
-447 RIRFEDVS
+447 RISFERVS
-455 FGYEEGGRPALA
+455 FGYGEGGRATLS
-467 GVDLDIAPG
+467 GIDLEIAAG

-492 LGLVPRLYAPT
+492 LALVPRLYAPG
-503 EGRVLVDDHD
+503 EGRVLVDGHD

-520 SLRAAVGIVHQEP
+520 SLRSAVGIVHQEP

-548 PQATDEEVLDALAA
+548 PQATDEQVLDALAA
-562 ASARDVIE
+562 AAALEVVQG
-570 ALPEGLDTVVGEQGY
+570 LPEGLDTVVGEQGY

-619 DTEAAILAGLDTALG
+619 DTEATILAGLDAALG
-634 SATVLLVANR
+634 GATVLLVANR
-644 RASLRLAERV
+644 PASLRLAERV

-662 VAQGSHEDLAAR
+662 VAQGSHDDLAAR
-674 EPTYRAV
+674 EPAYRAV

>member
-1 MGRDHRSQRD
+1 MG
-11 PAVACLTSRLT
+11 PY
-22 RGGPGWRRADPRLTW
+22 WRRA
-37 NDDPALSLRRGPWE
+37 
-51 AVDHGRGLSGRC
+51 AV
-63 RTLDRREPALEHST
+63 AF
-77 TWSAPLRWYGT
+77 
-88 DPPPDGLALGTL
+88 ALGL
-100 RRIVGLMRPAW
+100 VMMA
-111 RRVSVAFLLGV
+111 V
-122 TMLAITSFIPL
+122 TSFIPL

-145 RIPGVLGREIAL
+145 RVPGVLGREIGL
-157 LMGLAVVRWVV
+157 LVLLAVVRWAA

-173 NISGRVGTDVEYDL
+173 NLSGRIGTDVEYDL

-192 RHLLALEP
+192 RHLLALEA
-200 AYHDRVPTG
+200 AYHDRAPTG

-221 LRYFISW
+221 LRYFLSW
-228 GLVFMVLNLMT
+228 GLMFMVLNLVT
-239 FAIAAVQMWLL
+239 FAIVAVQMWLL
-250 SPRLCLIVLALAPPL
+250 SPRLCLVVLALAPPL

-277 RVYWQVQQEIGE
+277 RVYWQVQQEIGD

-310 NEQTRR
+310 DEQARR
-316 LETEASSILD
+316 LELEASSILD
-326 QNLEAARLRAF
+326 HNLEAARLRAF

-393 FAQRAAASAERVFEV
+393 FAQRAAASAERVYEV
-408 LDQPPAIADRPDAIA
+408 LDQPPAIADRPGAKA
-423 LPRPAGGSGRKG
+423 LPAPPADPGRG
-435 RQDSGGSGDRGV
+435 ARISFERV
-447 RIRFEDVS
+447 R
-455 FGYEEGGRPALA
+455 FGYAEAGRPTLA
-467 GVDLDIAPG
+467 GIDLDIEPG

-492 LGLVPRLYAPT
+492 LGLIPRVYAPSD
-503 EGRVLVDDHD
+503 GRVLLDGHD
-513 VADLTLD
+513 VAGLTLD
-520 SLRAAVGIVHQEP
+520 SVRSAVGIVHQEP
-533 VLFSASLRDNVAFGR
+533 VLFSASLRDNVAFGHPR
-548 PQATDEEVLDALAA
+548 ASDREVLDALAA
-562 ASARDVIE
+562 AAALEVVE

-592 QRVALARALLMQPR
+592 QRVALARALLMRPR

-619 DTEAAILAGLDTALG
+619 DTEAAILAGLDEALAG
-634 SATVLLVANR
+634 ATVLLVANR
-644 RASLRLAERV
+644 RASLRLAQRV

-662 VAQGSHEDLAAR
+662 VAQGSHEELAAR
-674 EPTYRAV
+674 EPAYRAV
-681 LAHAGGGVDRLVEEA
+681 LAHAGAGVDRLVEEA

>member
-1 MGRDHRSQRD
+1 MARYAPVHNFECISTLAGH
-11 PAVACLTSRLT
+11 
-22 RGGPGWRRADPRLTW
+22 
-37 NDDPALSLRRGPWE
+37 RGPENGPSDTGVPE
-51 AVDHGRGLSGRC
+51 AADRGPRSRIVCGLPYVGPPATLPTERWSFPLHWHG
-63 RTLDRREPALEHST
+63 TA
-77 TWSAPLRWYGT
+77 
-88 DPPPDGLALGTL
+88 PPPDGLALGTL
-100 RRIVGLMRPAW
+100 RRIVGLTKPYRK
-111 RRVSVAFLLGV
+111 RVAVAFGLGV
-122 TMLAITSFIPL
+122 VMLAITTYIPL
-133 VTRTIIDDGLTR
+133 VIRTIIDDGLTER
-145 RIPGVLGREIAL
+145 VPGVLGREIAL
-157 LMGLAVVRWVV
+157 LLALAVVRWAV

-173 NISGRVGTDVEYDL
+173 NLSGRVGTDVEYDL
-187 RNRLA
+187 RNRLG
-192 RHLLALEP
+192 RHLLALEA

-228 GLVFMVLNLMT
+228 GLVFMVLNLLT
-239 FAIAAVQMWLL
+239 CAIAAVQMWLL
-250 SPRLCLIVLALAPPL
+250 SPRLCLVVLALAPPL

-277 RVYWQVQQEIGE
+277 RVSWQVQQEIGE

-310 NEQTRR
+310 DEQTRR

-337 YNPLLAILPQLSLA
+337 YTPLLAILPQLSLA

-357 GRLAID
+357 GRLVID

-408 LDQPPAIADRPDAIA
+408 LDQPPAIADRPGAVP
-423 LPRPAGGSGRKG
+423 LPNPAEGSGEPQGGAPVHRE
-435 RQDSGGSGDRGV
+435 GSGEPQGGAPVHWGHRGA
-447 RIRFEDVS
+447 RIRFEHVG
-455 FGYEEGGRPALA
+455 FGYGGGGRPALA
-467 GVDLDIAPG
+467 GIDLDIEPG

-492 LGLVPRLYAPT
+492 LGLVPRLYAPSR
-503 EGRVLVDDHD
+503 GRVLVDGHV

-548 PQATDEEVLDALAA
+548 PQAGDAEVLDALAA
-562 ASARDVIE
+562 AAALEVVQG
-570 ALPEGLDTVVGEQGY
+570 LPEGLDTVVGEQGY

-592 QRVALARALLMQPR
+592 QRVALARALLMRPR
-606 VLILDDALSHVDV
+606 VLIPDDALS
-619 DTEAAILAGLDTALG
+619 
-634 SATVLLVANR
+634 
-644 RASLRLAERV
+644 
-654 VLLDRGRV
+654 
-662 VAQGSHEDLAAR
+662 
-674 EPTYRAV
+674 P
-681 LAHAGGGVDRLVEEA
+681 
-696 AS
+696 